1 MIFEMSSTI
10 EGRPQHTAGESDKQ
24 HFMRIE
30 KHEAPLHCMISK
42 VIVIVSVFAEA
53 QRIPVMS
60 DIKLLR
66 NKFIRKSLFEK

>member
-1 MIFEMSSTI
+1 
-10 EGRPQHTAGESDKQ
+10 
-24 HFMRIE
+24 
-30 KHEAPLHCMISK
+30 MISK

-66 NKFIRKSLFEK
+66 NKFIRKSLFDK